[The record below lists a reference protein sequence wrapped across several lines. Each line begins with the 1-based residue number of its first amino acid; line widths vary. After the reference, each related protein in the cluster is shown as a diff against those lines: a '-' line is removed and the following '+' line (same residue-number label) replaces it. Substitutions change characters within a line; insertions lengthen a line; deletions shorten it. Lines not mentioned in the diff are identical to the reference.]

1 MREKLFSGYG
11 AVIKNYRTK
20 AELSQAELAERLS
33 VTRNTVINWESEKSQ
48 PDMFYMRL
56 LCDKLLIPVHELLNI
71 PCKTDYTFYE
81 KRLINAYREL
91 TPLGQ
96 KAIYRQ
102 LIALRDT
109 ENDERD
115 AAIKE
120 KCIHFSRQQTGLAA
134 GSGIPFNSLPPKLQ
148 IMYRT
153 HANEKADTIALVSGH
168 SMEPYY
174 QDGDLVYIRYTDG
187 CDPGDIV
194 ACSTADG
201 GVIKRVNS
209 ERKLVSLNPDY
220 PYGDKTEDDH
230 VTVIGRVLGVV
241 REEDYPTAEEL
252 SLYEEL
258 CRSEIRQFKRE
269 NGIVD

>member
-11 AVIKNYRTK
+11 AVIKKYRAK
-20 AELSQAELAERLS
+20 AELSQAGLARQLS
-33 VTRNTVINWESEKSQ
+33 VTRNTVINWEAEKSQ
-48 PDMFYMRL
+48 PDMFFMRL
-56 LCDKLLIPVHELLNI
+56 LCDKLLIPVNELLNI

-81 KRLINAYREL
+81 KRLIDAYREL

-109 ENDERD
+109 ENDERS
-115 AAIKE
+115 AAIRE
-120 KCIHFSRQQTGLAA
+120 KCISFSRQQTDLAA
-134 GSGIPFNSLPPKLQ
+134 GNGIRFNDLPPKLQ

-153 HANEKADTIALVSGH
+153 PANEKADTIARVSGH

-174 QDGDLVYIRYTDG
+174 QDGTLVYIRYTDD

-201 GVIKRVNS
+201 GVMKRVNS
-209 ERKLVSLNPDY
+209 ERKLVSLNPEY
-220 PYGDKTEDDH
+220 PFGDKNEDDH
-230 VTVIGRVLGVV
+230 VTVMGKVV
-241 REEDYPTAEEL
+241 GIVQEDDYPTDEEV

-258 CRSEIRQFKRE
+258 CASEIRKYKKE
-269 NGIVD
+269 NRIVD